1 MQRSVKSCSQRKNY
15 NKLTTF
21 DRKKADIHIHERS
34 AFQFLRKI
42 GETKN
47 YVLGLVNILVSLYIW
62 KKYALNQ
69 IYDTIYL
76 GEYIK
81 FKRISLPEILCHDK
95 EHIYS
100 QHAYHIMEKMR

>member
-47 YVLGLVNILVSLYIW
+47 YVFGLVNILVSPYIW

-95 EHIYS
+95 EKNIYIVS
-100 QHAYHIMEKMR
+100 MRIILWKR

>member
-42 GETKN
+42 AETKN
-47 YVLGLVNILVSLYIW
+47 YIVAFVNILAFLSTWKNMTPTFYLRGNIKLKWISVPKILY
-62 KKYALNQ
+62 
-69 IYDTIYL
+69 
-76 GEYIK
+76 
-81 FKRISLPEILCHDK
+81 HDK
-95 EHIYS
+95 EHICS
-100 QHAYHIMEKMR
+100 RHAYHIMEKMR